1 MPRRSTKANP
11 TKRGKRA
18 ASFAARQVMLG
29 DKIRVERRFVVD
41 GKLTSVCDAGVFHGV
56 QAMGSTEHVLL
67 EDKGEVHLIPL
78 PSIAEIVLVESA
90 PKLVQD
96 RFDPSFA

>member
-1 MPRRSTKANP
+1 GR
-11 TKRGKRA
+11 
-18 ASFAARQVMLG
+18 
-29 DKIRVERRFVVD
+29 
-41 GKLTSVCDAGVFHGV
+41 LTSVCDAGVFHGV

-78 PSIAEIVLVESA
+78 PSIAEIILVESA
-90 PKLVQD
+90 SQQQD